1 MNNLE
6 RDYVYDTYNVI
17 GEHFSNTRHYVW
29 PNVKS
34 YIDKI
39 EPGSLIADIG
49 CGNGK
54 NMYRDDCVIQGLDFC
69 DKFVEICKKKNKN
82 VILGNCIS
90 TPFKDNSFDY
100 TLSVAVIHHLSTSS
114 RRLKAIE
121 ELIRITKPGG
131 KIFIQVWGYSC
142 KKSEKQDA
150 MIEWNLQKKYID
162 GGKKNIKINRYY
174 YLFMDNELKEMIPTD
189 KVKILKYYDSYNNWI
204 AELVK
209 I

>member
-6 RDYVYDTYNVI
+6 RDYVYNTYNVI

-54 NMYRDDCVIQGLDFC
+54 NMYRSDCEQIGLDFC
-69 DKFVEICKKKNKN
+69 DKFVEICKNKNQN
-82 VILGNCIS
+82 VILGNCMSI
-90 TPFKDNSFDY
+90 PFKDNSYDY
-100 TLSVAVIHHLSTSS
+100 TLSVAVIHHLSTYD

-131 KIFIQVWGYSC
+131 KIFIQVWGFSC
-142 KKSEKQDA
+142 KKSDEQDA

-174 YLFMDNELKEMIPTD
+174 YLFMDNELKEMIPKD

-204 AELVK
+204 AELIK
-209 I
+209 L